1 MCIKISSPSMPEPQ
15 KAPPPITPRVEKD
28 SSVLPSEKDLVT
40 EGDEKGVE
48 FGSKKDSSAAAG
60 KKVGAAALRIPLNVP
75 GGAGGAATGGVNN
88 AVP

>member
-1 MCIKISSPSMPEPQ
+1 MPEPQ
-15 KAPPPITPRVEKD
+15 KAPPPITPRV
-28 SSVLPSEKDLVT
+28 EKDLVT

>member
-1 MCIKISSPSMPEPQ
+1 MPEPQ

-28 SSVLPSEKDLVT
+28 SSVLPTEKDLVKP
-40 EGDEKGVE
+40 GDEKGVE
-48 FGSKKDSSAAAG
+48 FGSKKDAGAAAG
-60 KKVGAAALRIPLNVP
+60 KKVGASALRIPLNVP